1 MRDEKRKVR
10 NKLYITRGN
19 GSITTN
25 PHSPPPL
32 QSTQDVH
39 SSDFIILVP
48 LLVLALVL
56 LLVIIP
62 KGHARSP
69 TSTATTTCTGGT
81 REAGG
86 GGSCWCPWREG
97 GRREGQDEEGVR
109 DGAPQGDS

>member
-1 MRDEKRKVR
+1 VSGWSSWGKQANAAPSMLGKDGCRCEKRKVK

-86 GGSCWCPWREG
+86 GGSC
-97 GRREGQDEEGVR
+97 
-109 DGAPQGDS
+109 